1 MKNKVLYIFAL
12 LLCAVML
19 SNSVL
24 TTFAEQTTKQ
34 VKVPTPQCMLV
45 LGDSIS
51 TGCGLTNYK
60 QGNNYNTDSYA
71 NLLAK
76 KYKLSQNSDYYNY
89 AIDGQTSL
97 ELYSRI
103 KSGNYDSDIKKSDL
117 ILISIGGNDLLSALL
132 RFIQSTMGAD
142 LTDSEKEIDFDFTD
156 PNILENLNKMVK
168 TISNN
173 ITKLKSNLIGMT
185 DKIHEINPNTEVVF
199 QTVYNPV
206 DGLKIQIPSLL
217 TDVFVSR
224 IEEVNR
230 IININ
235 SKSDDNIQRY
245 SVADVYTSFSGKSA
259 ELTNISQ
266 IDIHP
271 NAKGHEKIRDCIDS
285 IVCKKTFYANVTVN
299 EDIPKKKTVS
309 KAAESSLF
317 VPVIIMISL
326 IFAVAAIV
334 LIITVK
340 KRKKIRVK
348 KY

>member
-1 MKNKVLYIFAL
+1 
-12 LLCAVML
+12 
-19 SNSVL
+19 
-24 TTFAEQTTKQ
+24 
-34 VKVPTPQCMLV
+34 
-45 LGDSIS
+45 
-51 TGCGLTNYK
+51 
-60 QGNNYNTDSYA
+60 
-71 NLLAK
+71 
-76 KYKLSQNSDYYNY
+76 
-89 AIDGQTSL
+89 
-97 ELYSRI
+97 
-103 KSGNYDSDIKKSDL
+103 
-117 ILISIGGNDLLSALL
+117 
-132 RFIQSTMGAD
+132 
-142 LTDSEKEIDFDFTD
+142 
-156 PNILENLNKMVK
+156 MVK

-245 SVADVYTSFSGKSA
+245 SVADVYTRFSCKSA

-285 IVCKKTFYANVTVN
+285 IVCEKTFYANVTVN

-334 LIITVK
+334 IIITVK